1 MKKFLAGL
9 AALAAAAVGVLSV
22 SGAPAHAA
30 DAATIMLLH
39 GIPGTDVDV
48 VVDGKVVIPG
58 FKPGQMQDLS
68 AFAGKT
74 LVNLEV
80 RAAGKADVVIG
91 PVASFPV
98 PATGNY
104 TVVAHLDAAGKPTLT
119 AFKNDTSAVEAGKGR
134 LTVRH
139 TAAAPAVDLVLGD
152 ARPFTNLVNGKEA
165 SAALAAGTIAGA
177 KIAPTGAAPIADVP
191 TVELKAGTNLIV
203 YAVGSL
209 SANTFTYYTQTIT
222 GLGGAPTKVNTGNS
236 PVAGARSLDLAATMA
251 LLGGLVLVG
260 SLGVFGLRRVRSH

>member
-1 MKKFLAGL
+1 
-9 AALAAAAVGVLSV
+9 
-22 SGAPAHAA
+22 
-30 DAATIMLLH
+30 MLLH

-48 VVDGKVVIPG
+48 YVDGKVVIPG

-68 AFAGKT
+68 SFAGKT
-74 LVNLEV
+74 LTNLEV
-80 RAAGKADVVIG
+80 RLAGKSDVAIG

-119 AFKNDTSAVEAGKGR
+119 PFKNDTSAVDAGKGR

-139 TAAAPAVDLVLGD
+139 TAAAPAVDIVLGD

-165 SAALAAGTIAGA
+165 SAPLAAGTIAGA
-177 KIAPTGAAPIADVP
+177 KVAPTGAAPIADVP

-209 SANTFTYYTQTIT
+209 DAKTFTFYTQTVA
-222 GLGGAPTKVNTGNS
+222 GLGGAPTKVNMGNS
-236 PVAGARSLDLAATMA
+236 AVAGTSSLNVTGTAA
-251 LLGGLVLVG
+251 LIGGLMLVG
-260 SLGVFGLRRVRSH
+260 SFGALGLRRVRSH